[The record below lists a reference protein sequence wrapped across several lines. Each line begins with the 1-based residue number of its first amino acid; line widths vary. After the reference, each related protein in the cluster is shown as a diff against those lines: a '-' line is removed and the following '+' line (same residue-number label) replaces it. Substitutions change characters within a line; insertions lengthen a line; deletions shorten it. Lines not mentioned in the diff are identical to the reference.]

1 MLFIRNVHV
10 VSMRNRT
17 VDYHQ
22 SVIIQDGIIKAIGK
36 SLPTPPEPCQILD
49 GGLQYLMPGIINMH
63 IHLGDN
69 PDDLALYLA
78 NGITTVRNMWGHEH
92 FNPLQ
97 WMFGTRLFN
106 HLQLKRKTYIGD
118 ILGPD
123 IYTCGPMLDGAKPFF
138 PKFMGVEALDTS
150 ERTRKVIQQ
159 QVDQGYDFLK
169 IYSKLSRP
177 TFDWIMEEAQRCG
190 IPVCGHV
197 PDEVG
202 LEHALNS
209 KICSVEHLYGFV
221 NPYDQSKNLD
231 EEMVK
236 RMAALSA
243 SKGVWN
249 CPTLVAN
256 ERLGTIAHQQEYE
269 QEPQIAYVSAKNLN
283 GMRFLMRE
291 AHKVFEKSG
300 GINHDAYMERLF
312 HIVRV
317 LKEEGAGI
325 LLGTDKAVPYVV
337 AGFSEHHEMELLAEA
352 GLDTYEIL
360 VAATIHAAKC
370 LGIDAEIGTVEIGKR
385 ANLVLTQKNPLEDI
399 TTIATHA
406 GVVKAGKWFSREA
419 CDSMLAK
426 VERSIS
432 RGKNS

>member
-1 MLFIRNVHV
+1 MLLIRNINI

-17 VDYHQ
+17 VDYKQ
-22 SVIIQDGIIKAIGK
+22 SVILNDGIIQAIGRN
-36 SLPTPPEPCQILD
+36 LPTPPEPCQILD
-49 GGLQYLMPGIINMH
+49 GDLHYLIPGLINMH

-92 FNPLQ
+92 FNLLQ

-118 ILGPD
+118 IFGPD
-123 IYTCGPMLDGAKPFF
+123 IYTCGPLLDGAKPFF
-138 PKFMGVEALDTS
+138 PKFMGVEALDTM

-177 TFDWIMEEAQRCG
+177 AFDWIMEEAQRCG

-197 PDEVG
+197 PDDVG

-209 KICSVEHLYGFV
+209 KMRSVEHLYGFV

-231 EEMVK
+231 EEAVR
-236 RMAALSA
+236 RMAALAA
-243 SKGVWN
+243 SRGVWN

-269 QEPQIAYVSAKNLN
+269 QEPQMAYVSVKNLK

-291 AHKVFEKSG
+291 ANKVFEKDG
-300 GINHDAYMERLF
+300 GIDHDAYMERLF
-312 HIVRV
+312 GIVRV

-337 AGFSEHHEMELLAEA
+337 AGFSEHHEMELLAKA
-352 GLDTYEIL
+352 GLDNYEIL
-360 VAATIHAAKC
+360 AAATVHAASC
-370 LGIDAEIGTVEIGKR
+370 LGKDAEIGTVEIGKR

-399 TTIATHA
+399 TTVATHA
-406 GVVKAGKWFSREA
+406 GVIKAGQWFSRAE
-419 CDSMLAK
+419 CDGILAK
-426 VERSIS
+426 VEQNIS
-432 RGKNS
+432 RGRNS